1 MRLENLLNILKRSV
15 YFMIE
20 EFLEGMYN
28 LRKVKN
34 KIRVPKMGKKHEFSE
49 YSVNYL
55 QKWVWEAA

>member
-28 LRKVKN
+28 LRKVKGCCLRLN
-34 KIRVPKMGKKHEFSE
+34 IEK
-49 YSVNYL
+49 
-55 QKWVWEAA
+55 